1 MASWAA
7 TLIEQCFNG
16 LSLAGIYLL
25 VALGV
30 SLLFGLSRIVFFAQ
44 GELVTLG
51 AFLCYSLTQIGVPVA
66 LSVLIATVACG
77 LFGEGLDL
85 VVLRR
90 TINRPINGFVASLGL
105 IVALEGAYSLI
116 WPNSTY
122 SITPIF
128 SGITHLGPI
137 VISNERI
144 LIIGIT
150 ALVAVGAFAVL
161 HLTHYGRGIRAL
173 SEDRLSARAV
183 GVPVGRMISVVFIA
197 SCALAGLAGSLLGTV
212 FPFTSGFGTEF
223 LIIGFGVATVGG
235 LGRVSGCVIAALVL
249 ALAQTLGGAYIS
261 LTWSYAIFIVAMMI
275 IILVRPNGLLSPR
288 NLANLND
295 PLSGATLGGDDASI
309 AASAIAAGTAAA
321 QAVVRWSR
329 RCAIPVILVL
339 AAVFPLLESSVGDT
353 TVATFALINC
363 IAVYGIWLC
372 LRQGGVFS
380 VAQAAFVGV
389 GSYAS
394 AIVAIHLSA
403 GFWPELLVA
412 LVAGMVSAAII
423 GLISLRT
430 SGAYFAILLFGFG
443 ELLVT
448 VLSNGGGLT
457 GGATGL
463 VITNTPDVLGNAVNF
478 GSPTAFYYLCLVIV
492 IIVIGLV
499 RAIARSGF
507 GVRMRGIR
515 DNERL
520 AASLGAY
527 PFWNKLLV
535 FVIAGGLTGI
545 SGTLYLYA
553 SLGIGPDFFNSNTS
567 IQLILMLMIGGVL
580 SLAGPL
586 VGAIVAGFL
595 PVVLGV
601 SSYSAQV
608 IYGVLL
614 VAMVMLMPRGL
625 AGAGDSVVRFLTGS
639 ISLQRRGSPAAAV
652 ESQHAAAE
660 K

>member
-1 MASWAA
+1 MSSWLA
-7 TLIEQCFNG
+7 TFIEQCFNG

-51 AFLCYSLTQIGVPVA
+51 AFLCYSLAQIGVPVA
-66 LSVLIATVACG
+66 LSVVIATAACG
-77 LFGEGLDL
+77 VFGEGLDL

-90 TINRPINGFVASLGL
+90 TIDRPINGFVASLGL

-122 SITPIF
+122 SIAPIF
-128 SGITHLGPI
+128 SGITHIGPL
-137 VISNERI
+137 VISDERI

-150 ALVAVGAFAVL
+150 AAIAGGAFAFL

-173 SEDRLSARAV
+173 SEDRLSARAI
-183 GVPVGRMISVVFIA
+183 GVPVGRMISIVFIA
-197 SCALAGLAGSLLGTV
+197 SCALAGLAGSLLGTL

-235 LGRVSGCVIAALVL
+235 LGRVTGCVVAALVL
-249 ALAQTLGGAYIS
+249 ALAQTLGGSYIS
-261 LTWSYAIFIVAMMI
+261 LTWSYAIFLVAM
-275 IILVRPNGLLSPR
+275 IILILARPNGLLSPR
-288 NLANLND
+288 NLANLSD
-295 PLSGATLGGDDASI
+295 PLSGATLGGDDASRTEGT
-309 AASAIAAGTAAA
+309 IAAGTAAA

-329 RCAIPVILVL
+329 RGAIPVILIL
-339 AAVFPLLESSVGDT
+339 AAVFPLIESSAGDT

-372 LRQGGVFS
+372 LRQAGVFS

-389 GSYAS
+389 GSYVS
-394 AIVAIHLSA
+394 AILAIHLSA
-403 GFWPELLVA
+403 GFWPELLVS
-412 LVAGMVSAAII
+412 LVAGMVSAGIV

-430 SGAYFAILLFGFG
+430 SGAYFAIILFAFG
-443 ELLVT
+443 ELEVT
-448 VLSNGGGLT
+448 VLSNGGGFT

-463 VITNTPDVLGNAVNF
+463 VVTNTPNVLGNAVNF
-478 GSPTAFYYLCLVIV
+478 GSPTAFYYLCLAVVILVIV
-492 IIVIGLV
+492 LV
-499 RAIARSGF
+499 RAIARSSF
-507 GVRMRGIR
+507 GIRIRGIR

-520 AASLGAY
+520 AASLGAF
-527 PFWNKLLV
+527 PFRNKLLV
-535 FVIAGGLTGI
+535 FVVAGGLTGI

-553 SLGIGPDFFNSNTS
+553 SLGIGPDFFNSDTS

-580 SLAGPL
+580 SLGGPL
-586 VGAIVAGFL
+586 VGAIFAGFL

-601 SSYSAQV
+601 SSYSAQL

-614 VAMVMLMPRGL
+614 VGIVLLLPRGL
-625 AGAGDSVVRFLTGS
+625 AGAGDSVVRYLTGS
-639 ISLQRRGSPAAAV
+639 TFLQRRGSRPAAV
-652 ESQHAAAE
+652 ESRHAAAE
-660 K
+660 E